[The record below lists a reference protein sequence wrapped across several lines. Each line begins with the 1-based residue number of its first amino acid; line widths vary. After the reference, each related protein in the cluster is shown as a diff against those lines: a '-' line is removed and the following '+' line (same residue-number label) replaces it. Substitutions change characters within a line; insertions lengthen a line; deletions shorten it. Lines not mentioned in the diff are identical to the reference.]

1 MKNTKELLRLLLEEP
16 EEAPSTFEDNPMEF
30 ILRKY
35 VSLDA
40 ILTELMTSSYRE
52 YIDGIYIMAP
62 KPTTFKV
69 VFKNE
74 QHIFLTY
81 MGPAYEASVSGKNYY
96 LLNIGEKER
105 CMLAISKILRGG
117 SPIPNK
123 GPEGAEQAADAANE
137 GGDEG
142 DLGDVGAPEE
152 GGGSEET
159 GGGEEALTEMM
170 ILEAI
175 LRNHNITEAKG
186 VGSKGHSAEA
196 DLVALM
202 KKHGLVDQNY
212 NPKFSSDGGDIVFSK
227 KKALRS
233 I

>member
-1 MKNTKELLRLLLEEP
+1 MKNTKELLRLLLEEQ

-35 VSLDA
+35 VSLNA

-74 QHIFLTY
+74 QHVFLTY

-142 DLGDVGAPEE
+142 ELSADFGSE
-152 GGGSEET
+152 GGSETEEI
-159 GGGEEALTEMM
+159 GGGEEALTEM
-170 ILEAI
+170 IVLKSI
-175 LRNHNITEAKG
+175 
-186 VGSKGHSAEA
+186 
-196 DLVALM
+196 M
-202 KKHGLVDQNY
+202 KNAY
-212 NPKFSSDGGDIVFSK
+212 
-227 KKALRS
+227 LRS
-233 I
+233 K